1 MDGTALPF
9 SEPIL
14 INTSCEHTITKLSLL
29 YDPCNIKPPVDANSN
44 EELYAVFNNRVGKL
58 IQTTAQPEGSFITP
72 IPLTI
77 DKRRRL
83 IYYANDNK
91 IRRVGLNSKAEF
103 VRNLYCLYLLYSL

>member
-1 MDGTALPF
+1 MGQLCPF
-9 SEPIL
+9 LNQSL

>member
-1 MDGTALPF
+1 MWV
-9 SEPIL
+9 S
-14 INTSCEHTITKLSLL
+14 ITKFSLL
-29 YDPCNIKPPVDANSN
+29 YDPCIIIDAKPT
-44 EELYAVFNNRVGKL
+44 EELYAVFNDNGVGKL
-58 IQTTAQPEGSFITP
+58 IQTTAQPDEDRFRTP

-83 IYYANDNK
+83 IYYADDNE